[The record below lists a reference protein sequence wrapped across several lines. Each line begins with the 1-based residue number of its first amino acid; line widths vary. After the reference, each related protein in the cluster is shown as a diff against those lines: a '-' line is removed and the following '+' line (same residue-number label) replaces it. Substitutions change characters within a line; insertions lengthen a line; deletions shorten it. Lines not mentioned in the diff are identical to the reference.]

1 MKHSP
6 VPSVALALA
15 LALAFVAGPL
25 AAQTIVDDFSN
36 AGALVGTT
44 PDTGNGPWT
53 QIGASAASPL
63 AVTGGTLSLAAA
75 SGQSAQLNFAAGNL
89 STGTVYAGITFTVA
103 PGSISSVSGTIS
115 TFFGFRSGT
124 AATGDYEIG
133 AGLFRPN
140 GTAQTAG
147 ALPTTTTQFQVGFG
161 DGVSLANGGTRWS
174 ETGTTG
180 TSYRL
185 VIGWNLDTDSARLWI
200 NPTSDVSAFASIG
213 SGLTGEARGIFVRQ
227 GAATSGQINLSN
239 LQVSTDFATAAAIPE
254 PSTYATAAGLV
265 ALGLAWFRR
274 RRFGPDHNG
283 EPEKRS

>member
-6 VPSVALALA
+6 VPPAVFAVALALA
-15 LALAFVAGPL
+15 SVAGPL
-25 AAQTIVDDFSN
+25 VAQTIVDDFST
-36 AGALVGTT
+36 AGALVGST
-44 PDTGNGPWT
+44 PDAGNGTWT
-53 QIGASAASPL
+53 QIGASASTPL
-63 AVTGGTLSLAAA
+63 AVSGGVLALAAA

-89 STGTVYAGITFTVA
+89 STGTIYAGITFTVA
-103 PGSISSVSGTIS
+103 PGSISSVSATAS

-124 AATGDYEIG
+124 AASGNYEVG

-140 GTAQTAG
+140 GTAQAAG
-147 ALPTTTTQFQVGFG
+147 ALPTTTSQFQVGFG
-161 DGVSLANGGTRWS
+161 PGASLANGGTRWG

-200 NPTSDVSAFASIG
+200 NPTSELSAFAEIG

-239 LQVSTDFATAAAIPE
+239 LQVSTDFATASAIPE
-254 PSTYATAAGLV
+254 PSTYATAAGLA

-274 RRFGPDHNG
+274 RRAGAGP
-283 EPEKRS
+283 RL